1 MCQFSDDQFFIVVG
15 ASSGIGEC
23 VALSLNEL
31 GASVVAVARNSDR
44 LYSLREKA
52 TIPETIYLEERDLTA
67 NLEDLPLFAK
77 HLREKY
83 CKFRG
88 LVFSAGIGEIRP
100 LSASGYTTLQHV
112 YDINYFAPIL
122 MLKGFVDRR
131 NNAGRGA
138 AAVMLSSAAAVHF
151 DRGHTAYSGSKAALC
166 ASCACIAKEVA
177 PAGVRVNCVLP
188 SDIATPMT
196 DAMVSLREDP
206 SHKYP
211 FGIGKVSDVASMVL
225 FLLSE
230 KAKWITGQNYI
241 VDCASL

>member
-1 MCQFSDDQFFIVVG
+1 MCYFASNQFFIVAG
-15 ASSGIGEC
+15 ASSGIGESIT
-23 VALSLNEL
+23 LSLNES
-31 GASVVAVARNSDR
+31 GASVVAVARDGER
-44 LYSLREKA
+44 LHKLQQKA
-52 TIPETIYLEERDLTA
+52 KFPERVYLEEKDLAA
-67 NLEDLPLFAK
+67 NLEALPLFVK
-77 HLREKY
+77 QLREKY

-88 LVFSAGIGEIRP
+88 LIFSAGLGEIRP
-100 LSASGYTTLQHV
+100 LSASSHAELQRV
-112 YDINYFAPIL
+112 FDINYFAPML

-131 NNAGRGA
+131 NNVGNGA

-151 DRGHTAYSGSKAALC
+151 DRGHTAYSGSKAALS
-166 ASCACIAKEVA
+166 ASCVCVAKEVA
-177 PAGVRVNCVLP
+177 TAGVRVNCVLP

-196 DAMVSLREDP
+196 NAMALLRDDP

-211 FGIGKVSDVASMVL
+211 LGIGEVRDVASMVL